1 MGQRSDLDPDYCR
14 HYRELC
20 EKHWWWRVREEILL
34 EELHR
39 LFPDSRSLAILDV
52 GCGDGLFF
60 ERLRQFGN
68 VEGIESETALVDPR
82 GLTRNWITV
91 AAFDASFNPEKK
103 YDLILMLDVPKYRTR
118 LTKRSFCLLASSTGM
133 EIIEMRYFFIWLFA
147 AKLAARMAESILPR
161 EPRITSPT
169 INGFPYQVSRAEE
182 TLTRRL
188 RVPFGCSLLA
198 IGGRASLEKSLNCAV
213 TT

>member
-39 LFPDSRSLAILDV
+39 LFPDSRPLAILDV

-103 YDLILMLDVPKYRTR
+103 YDLILMLDVLKYRTR

-161 EPRITSPT
+161 EPRIPSPT
-169 INGFPYQVSRAEE
+169 INGFLYQVSRAEE